1 MNRFT
6 TSLFAITFLL
16 GACSSLE
23 YDDPEKVETL
33 TIDFG
38 STDLQMMA
46 GAMVESLTRAPQLSH
61 IEKPGDD
68 KRIVLYF
75 GGIDNRTTEH
85 IDTGGIADAIKVPL
99 LQSGKFR
106 IVAGEQGQGQIGEQV
121 RFQQGSGRVDPAQA
135 KAFGKQL
142 GADIVLYGT
151 LRSIEKAKPR
161 SMEDNLKRKD
171 DVWYQFT
178 LDATDITTGEL
189 IWADQKEVRKTKK
202 QGVFGS

>member
-1 MNRFT
+1 MNRVT
-6 TSLFAITFLL
+6 TSLFATTLLL

-46 GAMVESLTRAPQLSH
+46 GAMVESLTKSPQLSY

-135 KAFGKQL
+135 KAFGKQV
-142 GADIVLYGT
+142 GADMVLYGT

-161 SMEDNLKRKD
+161 SMDDNLKKKD

-202 QGVFGS
+202 TGVFGS